1 MMNAELRARID
12 SDLKDKM
19 TEVLSACG
27 LTWSMAARMFA
38 EQIVKHDGLP
48 FEVNRRPTA
57 QMRQAMKETEELLSS
72 TPTGYS
78 NIDDHVDNLNN
89 GKC

>member
-1 MMNAELRARID
+1 MNTELRARID

-19 TEVLSACG
+19 NEVLAGCG

-48 FEVNRRPTA
+48 FEVSPKPSA
-57 QMRQAMKETEELLSS
+57 GMRQAMAETEELLRNSR
-72 TPTGYS
+72 PGYTDV
-78 NIDDHVDNLNN
+78 NAQVDSLNN

>member
-1 MMNAELRARID
+1 MNAELRARID

-19 TEVLSACG
+19 TEVLAGCG

-48 FEVNRRPTA
+48 FEVSRKPSPR
-57 QMRQAMKETEELLSS
+57 MRLAMKETEELLRNSRA
-72 TPTGYS
+72 GYT
-78 NIDDHVDNLNN
+78 DVDAQVDNLNH
-89 GKC
+89 GKR